1 MAYAVVWIALAICAT
16 AARTGVAQVP
26 TLATAPGAE
35 PPPGFVRL
43 NLQGDIKL
51 QALIDI
57 VGQRQGMKF
66 IYSTPI
72 GERTIN
78 VRAPGDVPAEA
89 LPALLNSVL
98 RMENL
103 ALVDAD
109 VPGWKRIIDVG
120 EMPAAAQAGEAQKV
134 LESSGSAT
142 PVTQA
147 FVVEYIPASQL
158 ATIIRPFLKQPGSSV
173 VAVAESNVLV
183 VTDYAPTVLT
193 VERLIKLIDRPRGEV
208 VHEFYSVTNTEA
220 GKLAEQVRG
229 MLPGRPSGPSGAALP
244 TVGVE
249 LFSET
254 RTNQIVI
261 VGPKALVDRALELLK
276 RFDVSLGTTSKVY
289 RFQYVKADRADRILK
304 SFLPPQDLERAYK
317 SSVDTDGN
325 LLVVR
330 ATPEVHQRVEEL
342 QRQLDVPLKA
352 QDSPIR
358 IYKLKNANALDVL
371 YTLLA
376 LQEAAGTPGVLG
388 GGQQTPMAG
397 MATPNEP
404 GKPDAGTPLNINI
417 NSSPNNQY
425 PLNVAPLAAA
435 QATALP
441 LGPSRPFAL
450 PLAPTEDLTGSY
462 DNVQQAK
469 LDRWAG
475 VLGPQLATGGAA
487 VLPGGARVS
496 ANVATNSLVIIAP
509 TELQDRYAQLIQSLD
524 VRQPQVL
531 IEAKIIAIDTSDSFT
546 LGVEFSGGDR
556 SGTKRLFAFDSFGLS
571 EVDPIN
577 GALKI
582 IPTTGFNGTL
592 VNPDVADVVVKALAV
607 HSRARVLA
615 APRIL
620 VNDNN
625 TGQLESVT
633 SIPFQSVNASQ
644 TVSTTSLGG
653 NQQAGTII
661 TVTPHIK
668 EDNHLQLEYSVEFST
683 FGETST
689 DPTLPPPRQID
700 RVGSAVT
707 MPNGQTIIVG
717 GLKRTSN
724 SEKVTGVP
732 ILERIP
738 IVRDLTSL
746 NERNRK
752 CMSFFLFIRPVILVD
767 DRFTDLKHLS
777 QRDAFSA
784 GVGGEHP
791 SSRPMIME

>member
-1 MAYAVVWIALAICAT
+1 MA
-16 AARTGVAQVP
+16 AQSAWAQTP
-26 TLATAPGAE
+26 APAKGNASE

-43 NLQGDIKL
+43 NLQGNIKL

-57 VGQRQGMKF
+57 VGQRLGIKC

-78 VRAPGDVPAEA
+78 VRAPGDVPTDA

-109 VPGWKRIIDVG
+109 VPGWKRIIDAG
-120 EMPAAAQAGEAQKV
+120 EMPAAAQPGQAQEV
-134 LESSGSAT
+134 LDRSGAAT
-142 PVTQA
+142 PVTQTFMLEHIA
-147 FVVEYIPASQL
+147 ASQL

-183 VTDYAPTVLT
+183 VTDYASTVLT

-208 VHEFYSVTNTEA
+208 VHEFYAVANTEA
-220 GKLAEQVRG
+220 GKLAEQVKT
-229 MLPGRPSGPSGAALP
+229 MLPGRPSGAPAGAAPL
-244 TVGVE
+244 VGVE

-261 VGPKALVDRALELLK
+261 VGPRALVDQALELLK

-304 SFLPPQDLERAYK
+304 SFLPPQDMERAYK

-325 LLVVR
+325 MLVVR
-330 ATPEVHQRVEEL
+330 ATPEVHQRIDEL
-342 QRQLDVPLKA
+342 QRQLDVPVKA

-388 GGQQTPMAG
+388 GGQSASMPAMPAKDG
-397 MATPNEP
+397 A
-404 GKPDAGTPLNINI
+404 KPEGASPLNINI
-417 NSSPNNQY
+417 NSSPTNQY
-425 PLNVAPLAAA
+425 PLNPAPFAAA
-435 QATALP
+435 QASQAL
-441 LGPSRPFAL
+441 LGATRPFAM
-450 PLAPTEDLTGSY
+450 PLAPSEDLTGSY
-462 DNVQQAK
+462 ENVQQARR
-469 LDRWAG
+469 DRWSG
-475 VLGPQLATGGAA
+475 VLAPQLATGGAA

-496 ANVATNSLVIIAP
+496 ANVATNSLIIIAP
-509 TELQDRYAQLIQSLD
+509 AEMQDRYAQLIQSLD

-556 SGTKRLFAFDSFGLS
+556 SGLKRLFAFNSFGLS
-571 EVDPIN
+571 EVDPIT

-582 IPTTGFNGTL
+582 IPSTGFNGTM
-592 VNPDVADVVVKALAV
+592 VNPDVADIVVKALTT

-620 VNDNN
+620 VNDNS

-633 SIPFQSVNASQ
+633 SIPFESVNASQ

-653 NQQAGTII
+653 SQQAGTII

-668 EDNHLQLEYSVEFST
+668 EDQHLQLEFSVEFST
-683 FGETST
+683 FGKST
-689 DPTLPPPRQID
+689 VSATLPPPREID

-707 MPNGQTIIVG
+707 MPNGQTVIVG
-717 GLKRTSN
+717 GLKRTGQASTT
-724 SEKVTGVP
+724 TGVP
-732 ILERIP
+732 LLERIP

-746 NERNRK
+746 NERDAK
-752 CMSFFLFIRPVILVD
+752 CTSFFLFIRPIILVD
-767 DRFTDLKHLS
+767 DRFADLKHLS
-777 QRDAFSA
+777 QREACSA
-784 GVGGEHP
+784 GIEGEHP
-791 SSRPMIME
+791 TSRPMIME